1 MKQQQTLQPKLRFPD
16 FEGGWKKINLSEI
29 AEIKGTKNKLNEIL
43 PVLTNSAEKGVIK
56 QEDFFDNQ
64 IANDKN
70 LDSYYILDIGEFV
83 YNPRISKQAPYGP
96 INLNK
101 LEKGLLS
108 PLYSIFSLKDAK
120 NLNLFLE
127 IYFKTTFW
135 HKYMFI
141 EGNQGA
147 RSDRM
152 AVGKDTLSRLPISI
166 PSLPEQ
172 RKIADYLS
180 TVDTKIN
187 LLEEK
192 KAQLALYKKA
202 MMQKLFS
209 QEIRFKD
216 DNGNDFPEWESFQ
229 LKDILFEHKEKN
241 KSNKYTEVVSVAKEK
256 GVINQIEHLGRSYS
270 AENIE
275 HYKVVNP
282 FDVVY
287 TKSPTSGFPF
297 GIIKQN
303 KLNRSAVL
311 SPLYA
316 VFKPKTIYLGML
328 LHDLFLSE
336 VETFNYLV
344 PLVQKGAKNT
354 MNINNEDFLNGKKY
368 KLPTSE
374 EEQQKI
380 AEFLSAIDESI
391 EKVNE
396 QITQTQSFKKAM
408 LQQMFV

>member
-1 MKQQQTLQPKLRFPD
+1 MKQKHILQPKLRFPEFD
-16 FEGGWKKINLSEI
+16 GDWKKSKLNKFAEINPKVPSIPDVFIYIDLESVINGRLI
-29 AEIKGTKNKLNEIL
+29 AENIINKEN
-43 PVLTNSAEKGVIK
+43 
-56 QEDFFDNQ
+56 
-64 IANDKN
+64 
-70 LDSYYILDIGEFV
+70 
-83 YNPRISKQAPYGP
+83 APSRA
-96 INLNK
+96 I
-101 LEKGLLS
+101 
-108 PLYSIFSLKDAK
+108 
-120 NLNLFLE
+120 
-127 IYFKTTFW
+127 
-135 HKYMFI
+135 
-141 EGNQGA
+141 
-147 RSDRM
+147 R
-152 AVGKDTLSRLPISI
+152 TLSKNDILFQTVRPYQKNNLLFNIDSNNYVASTGYAQIRTSNNSQFLYQYLHIDDFNKRVLLRCTGTSYPAINSGDLGEI
-166 PSLPEQ
+166 DITFPSLPEQ
-172 RKIADYLS
+172 QKIADYLS
-180 TVDTKIN
+180 TIDAKIS

-192 KAQLALYKKA
+192 KTELSRYKKA
-202 MMQKLFS
+202 MMQQLFS
-209 QEIRFKD
+209 QQIRFKPVLSGVEGD
-216 DNGNDFPEWESFQ
+216 EKGNDFPEWESFQ

-374 EEQQKI
+374 KEQQKI
-380 AEFLSAIDESI
+380 ADFLSAIDESI

>member
-1 MKQQQTLQPKLRFPD
+1 MKQQHILQPKLRFPE
-16 FEGGWKKINLSEI
+16 FEGDWNETKLKEI
-29 AEIKGTKNKLNEIL
+29 TSLITKGTTPKSFYNQGINFVKLESLDGFNIDKRKFVYIDSETHENELKRSQLKVNDILFAIAGATVGKVAYVKQEIL
-43 PVLTNSAEKGVIK
+43 PANTNQALAIIRLKENV
-56 QEDFFDNQ
+56 NH
-64 IANDKN
+64 N
-70 LDSYYILDIGEFV
+70 YILQILSSRQMKNYIYMNMSVGAQP
-83 YNPRISKQAPYGP
+83 NISLEQ
-96 INLNK
+96 LNNFYYK
-101 LEKGLLS
+101 S
-108 PLYSIFSLKDAK
+108 
-120 NLNLFLE
+120 
-127 IYFKTTFW
+127 
-135 HKYMFI
+135 
-141 EGNQGA
+141 
-147 RSDRM
+147 
-152 AVGKDTLSRLPISI
+152 

-172 RKIADYLS
+172 QKIADYLS
-180 TVDTKIN
+180 TVDNKIN

-216 DNGNDFPEWESFQ
+216 NNGNDFPDWESFQ
-229 LKDILFEHKEKN
+229 LKDILLEHKEKN
-241 KSNKYTEVVSVAKEK
+241 KGYKYTEVVSVAKEK

-336 VETFNYLV
+336 VETFNYLI

-374 EEQQKI
+374 KEQQKI
-380 AEFLSAIDESI
+380 ANFLSAIDENI

>member
-1 MKQQQTLQPKLRFPD
+1 MKQQHTLQPKLRFPE
-16 FEGGWKKINLSEI
+16 FEGDWKKKGLKDIGTINRGKSKHRPRNDKRLYGGDIPFIQTGDVNNDKLYITEYTQTYTDFGLSQSKLWDENTLCITI
-29 AEIKGTKNKLNEIL
+29 AANIANTSIL
-43 PVLTNSAEKGVIK
+43 KFKSCFPDSLIG
-56 QEDFFDNQ
+56 F
-64 IANDKN
+64 IANDQ
-70 LDSYYILDIGEFV
+70 SDIIFV
-83 YNPRISKQAPYGP
+83 KYTFDKIREELK
-96 INLNK
+96 K
-101 LEKGLLS
+101 LSQGVAQ
-108 PLYSIFSLKDAK
+108 D
-120 NLNLFLE
+120 NLNLEKLNS
-127 IYFKTTFW
+127 I
-135 HKYMFI
+135 
-141 EGNQGA
+141 
-147 RSDRM
+147 S
-152 AVGKDTLSRLPISI
+152 TLI

-172 RKIADYLS
+172 QKIADYLS
-180 TVDTKIN
+180 TIDNKIN

-202 MMQKLFS
+202 MMQKLFA

-380 AEFLSAIDESI
+380 AEFLSAIDASI
-391 EKVNE
+391 EKVTE
-396 QITQTQSFKKAM
+396 QISQTQSFKKAM